1 MSDGRIPLLSEEAAV
16 AAAGEVGVSEY
27 VTALNLN
34 RVLLRHP
41 QMAKRFIAYF
51 SDLMF
56 ENQLP
61 ARLRELAI
69 MRIAWMTG
77 STYEW
82 TQHWPLATGADIA
95 EDDLLALRG
104 DWDGHTG
111 FSDADRAVLAATDDV
126 IERGRITT
134 ESWERCAEHLADP
147 AQLIE
152 LVLAIAGWRMVATI
166 LQSLEVPLEDGNAPW
181 PPDGRAPEEMS
192 R

>member
-1 MSDGRIPLLSEEAAV
+1 MSDGRIPLLSEEEAV
-16 AAAGEVGVSEY
+16 AAAREVGVSEY

-41 QMAKRFIAYF
+41 TMAKRFISYF

-69 MRIAWMTG
+69 MRIGWTTG
-77 STYEW
+77 SVYEW
-82 TQHWPLATGADIA
+82 TQHWPLATGADIP
-95 EDDLLALRG
+95 DGDLLALRG
-104 DWDGHTG
+104 DWTGHEA

-126 IERGRITT
+126 VERGRITP
-134 ESWERCAEHLADP
+134 EVWRRCTEHLSEP
-147 AQLIE
+147 AQLVE

-166 LQSLEVPLEDGNAPW
+166 LHSLEVPLEDGHAPW
-181 PPDGRAPEEMS
+181 PPDGRAPEEAA

>member
-1 MSDGRIPLLSEEAAV
+1 MSDGRIPLLSEEEAV
-16 AAAGEVGVSEY
+16 AAAQEVGVSEY

-41 QMAKRFIAYF
+41 KMAKRFIAYF

-69 MRIAWMTG
+69 MRIGWVTG
-77 STYEW
+77 SAYEW
-82 TQHWPLATGADIA
+82 TQHWPLATGAGIA

-104 DWDGHTG
+104 DWTAHEG

-126 IERGRITT
+126 IERGRVTS
-134 ESWERCAEHLADP
+134 EVWQRCVEQLAEP
-147 AQLIE
+147 AQLVE

-181 PPDGRAPEEMS
+181 PPDGRGPAEVGS
-192 R
+192 